1 MTTSND
7 VTSDLPSSLGHMP
20 AGAWAFDH
28 TVSAVFADMLT
39 RSIPGYETMRRIT
52 TEIGMEFVQKGTDIV
67 DLGASHGQATEPFL
81 RHFGAHNR
89 YVLVESSAPMREQ
102 LLERLKG
109 YESIMRVLDTDLRET
124 YPHVDASLTLCVLTL
139 IFIPINYRQR
149 ILRSIY
155 ESTRPGGALILVE
168 KTIGDNGLTDRLLVD
183 RYHAFKHAQGYS
195 WEEIN
200 AKAKSMEGVQVP
212 VTARWNED
220 ALRQAGFATVDRIWQ
235 HWNFAAWVAIRS

>member
-1 MTTSND
+1 MES
-7 VTSDLPSSLGHMP
+7 PSSLGHMP
-20 AGAWAFDH
+20 SGAWAFDRS
-28 TVSAVFADMLT
+28 VSTVFADMLA
-39 RSIPGYETMRRIT
+39 RSIPGYETMRKIT
-52 TEIGMEFVQKGTDIV
+52 TEIGMEFVKKETDIV
-67 DLGASHGQATEPFL
+67 DLGASHGQAIEPFL
-81 RHFGAHNR
+81 RTFGAHNR
-89 YVLVESSAPMREQ
+89 YVAVEPSEAMRAK
-102 LLERLKG
+102 LSDRLAG
-109 YESIMRVLDTDLRET
+109 YHSIVRILDTDLRDR

-168 KTIGDNGLTDRLLVD
+168 KTIGDNGITDKLMVD
-183 RYHAFKHAQGYS
+183 HYHALKHAQGYS

-220 ALRQAGFATVDRIWQ
+220 ALRQAGFTMVDRIWC
-235 HWNFAAWVAIRS
+235 HLNFSAWVAIRG

>member
-1 MTTSND
+1 MSTATTES
-7 VTSDLPSSLGHMP
+7 PSSLGHMP
-20 AGAWAFDH
+20 DGAWAFDES
-28 TVSAVFADMLT
+28 VSRVFADMLR
-39 RSIPGYETMRRIT
+39 RSIPGYDTMRKIT
-52 TEIGMEFVQKGTDIV
+52 TEIGKEFVQRNTDIV
-67 DLGASHGQATEPFL
+67 DLGASHGQATEPFI
-81 RHFGAHNR
+81 RTFGAHNR
-89 YVLVESSAPMREQ
+89 YVLVEPSAPMREQ
-102 LLERLKG
+102 LQARLHG
-109 YESIMRVLDTDLRET
+109 YESIMRILDTDLRET

-168 KTIGDNGLTDRLLVD
+168 KTIGDNGITDRLLVEH
-183 RYHAFKHAQGYS
+183 YHAYKHEQGYS

-220 ALRQAGFATVDRIWQ
+220 ALRNAGFAMVDRIWT
-235 HWNFAAWVAIRS
+235 HLNFSAWVAIREG